1 MLSVE
6 FIRWSDGII
15 QNRLPGKTIKQLRSE
30 LPLTHNPA
38 TEPGIQNLYNKLPYS
53 FLIDPNEN
61 TTSSVPGTALRP
73 EFNKQS
79 RTYRDI
85 IKYLQDRNRLEKK
98 NTDMILRQYKAYFL
112 DLLNTDIKNFLVNN
126 SSVYGFSD
134 EYRGPNGNNSNRPS
148 MFSSVIGCVG
158 RFCSRMGRYPIGKCP
173 TCDKL
178 FYNVMVYEEHQEEEH
193 GNTFTTGIPPMLK
206 VGGTR
211 RRRKSQKTKK
221 QRKTIRKQ

>member
-15 QNRLPGKTIKQLRSE
+15 QNRLPGKSIKQLRSE

-73 EFNKQS
+73 EFNKKS
-79 RTYRDI
+79 RTYIDI
-85 IKYLQDRNRLEKK
+85 IQYLKARNSLEKHH
-98 NTDMILRQYKAYFL
+98 TDIILTQYKAYFL

-126 SSVYGFSD
+126 SSVYSFFD
-134 EYRGPNGNNSNRPS
+134 EYRGANTITSKNPS
-148 MFSSVIGCVG
+148 ILLSLYNCVG
-158 RFCSRMGRYPIGKCP
+158 RLCSRKGGYPIGRCP
-173 TCDKL
+173 NCGEV
-178 FYNVMVYEEHQEEEH
+178 FNNAIVYEEHQDEVH
-193 GNTFTTGIPPMLK
+193 GNTLITGIPPMLK

-211 RRRKSQKTKK
+211 RRRKSKK
-221 QRKTIRKQ
+221 AKHRKTIRKQ